1 MYFNAF
7 QYSATLTFIP
17 LKSSEDNASEYGQVL
32 KEKGSMAQ
40 TGLTKT
46 VKHLASH
53 RFHHTLKKRKDSLEG
68 SLARV
73 LFTGKLEFPKILV
86 PRLPQNSSNVNT
98 ECARKSKQ
106 LYSLCYQ
113 LLAALIH
120 IHFIIVIIICF

>member
-17 LKSSEDNASEYGQVL
+17 LKSPEDNASEYEQVL

-53 RFHHTLKKRKDSLEG
+53 RFHHTLKKRKDSLE
-68 SLARV
+68 V
-73 LFTGKLEFPKILV
+73 VWLEYYLQV
-86 PRLPQNSSNVNT
+86 NLSS
-98 ECARKSKQ
+98 RR
-106 LYSLCYQ
+106 Y
-113 LLAALIH
+113 
-120 IHFIIVIIICF
+120 